1 MITEL
6 FAYLKSQHVL
16 GMPELFCEG
25 QHKYCTSSLSEFFFY
40 DIQLLHFYG
49 EFVAKTVLLNSEGTG
64 ELFRHKHPHN

>member
-49 EFVAKTVLLNSEGTG
+49 EFVA
-64 ELFRHKHPHN
+64 